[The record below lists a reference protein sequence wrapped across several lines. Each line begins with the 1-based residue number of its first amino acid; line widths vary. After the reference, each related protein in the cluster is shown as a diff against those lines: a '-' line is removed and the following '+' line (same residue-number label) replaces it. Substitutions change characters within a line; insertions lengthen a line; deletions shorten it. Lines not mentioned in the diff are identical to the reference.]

1 MRMRRKRRAIFKFL
15 LSLIFLSSL
24 LLLIIFFPGC
34 RKSENSEPPKSSAP
48 SSSPVLPFQEE
59 PIPVKV
65 VEARRG
71 ELKLNL
77 SAPAEAIAERKIT
90 IKSEVSGVIKSL
102 HVREGQHVKPNELLA
117 EIEDTL
123 YQLQL
128 QQREATRL
136 RTLSELFLEQRF
148 SEPERPLS
156 PEIKEKLKK
165 ARENYEKAASLL
177 GQGMISFEQYEL
189 AKREY
194 ELLLLESGEMKQQVM
209 AAAKGLTQAEIEV
222 KMAKLQLEKT
232 KIRAPFAGVI
242 TNIRVSPQENIEVG
256 RELFT
261 LVDMTSIKVVAR
273 VLESEIGRIR
283 SGQEVE
289 IKFVAYP
296 GQKFKGIVEAISPLI
311 NPEDKTCQVFIAVA
325 NPREEI
331 KPGMHAEVEIAAI
344 VLKDRLLVPQNAV
357 LVRGG
362 RKLVFV
368 VEEDL
373 AKWRYIES
381 GAENESFVE
390 VLDGVKEGEKVI
402 VEGHLTLAHDARV
415 RITN

>member
-1 MRMRRKRRAIFKFL
+1 MGIQAKKGITPKFVL
-15 LSLIFLSSL
+15 GLIFFSCLFST
-24 LLLIIFFPGC
+24 IIFLPGC
-34 RKSENSEPPKSSAP
+34 RKSENSESPASLAP
-48 SSSPVLPFQEE
+48 ASSPGPPLQEE

-77 SAPAEAIAERKIT
+77 SAPAEAIAERKIV
-90 IKSEVSGVIKSL
+90 IKSEVSGVIRNL
-102 HVREGQHVKPNELLA
+102 HVREGQHVQPHELLA
-117 EIEDTL
+117 EIEDTF

-128 QQREATRL
+128 QQKEATRL

-156 PEIKEKLKK
+156 PEIKEKIKR
-165 ARENYEKAASLL
+165 ARESYEKAASLL
-177 GQGMISFEQYEL
+177 GQGLISLEQYDL

-261 LVDMTSIKVVAR
+261 LVDMASIKVVAR

-289 IKFVAYP
+289 IKFVSYP
-296 GQKFKGIVEAISPLI
+296 GQKFRGVVEAISPLI

-373 AKWRYIES
+373 AKWRYIEA

-390 VLDGVKEGEKVI
+390 IIEGVKEGEKVI

-415 RITN
+415 RIIN